1 MPLKDSLAPLNMAK
15 IYKPRREPLFKFG
28 GTLMKI
34 TGMEAITVNVQYIE
48 TVRKYRPEG
57 RQSLI
62 LKIHTDEGIVGLGE
76 AYAGREDEERLK
88 GYAKGLLGRD
98 PMELNLADL
107 WSFMP
112 GIPSYA
118 FLGFEMALYDIL
130 GKKLGLPVCK
140 LLGGRFR
147 DWVPLAYWSHE
158 MTVEETVSEA
168 LVAVEKGFKVYK
180 FKAWERNYKGSVVE
194 RVKAIDKAVGDGLA
208 LRLEANWAWENPARA
223 MGIIRKLEGYNIEC
237 LEDPVPYNLEW
248 YRLLRRKTSLPIAI
262 HFENGSSYPRP
273 REILNALKAEACDY
287 MNIAGPD
294 FHEGFLKGA
303 AIADMAGVRIWHGG
317 HLAFAIMDAAFAH
330 ACGAVKNDLL
340 PCDLL
345 HHLFED
351 DLILKPL
358 KFKDGFL
365 EVPKGP
371 GLGIE
376 LDDEAVK
383 RHEIRR
389 VEVKAD

>member
-1 MPLKDSLAPLNMAK
+1 
-15 IYKPRREPLFKFG
+15 
-28 GTLMKI
+28 MKI
-34 TGMEAITVNVQYIE
+34 LSIEAVTVKVPYIPA
-48 TVRKYRPEG
+48 VRRYRPEG
-57 RQSLI
+57 RHSLI
-62 LKIHTDEGIVGLGE
+62 LKIHTDEGILGLGE
-76 AYAGREDEERLK
+76 AYAGREDGEGLK
-88 GYAKGLLGRD
+88 AYAKALLGKD

-107 WSFMP
+107 WSLMP
-112 GIPSYA
+112 GIPSYT
-118 FLGFEMALYDIL
+118 FLGFETALYDIV

-140 LLGGRFR
+140 LLGGRFKEK
-147 DWVPLAYWSHE
+147 VPLAYWSHE

-168 LVAVEKGFKVYK
+168 QVAVEKGFKVYK
-180 FKAWERNYKGSVVE
+180 FKAWERNYKGSVAE
-194 RVKAIDKAVGDGLA
+194 RVRAIDKAVGDNLA

-223 MGIIRKLEGYNIEC
+223 MGIIRELEGYNIEC

-248 YRLLRRKTSLPIAI
+248 YSFLRRKTSLPIAI

-287 MNIAGPD
+287 MNVAGPD

-303 AIADMAGVRIWHGG
+303 AVADMAGVRIWHGG

-330 ACGAVKNDLL
+330 ACAAVRNDLL

-358 KFKDGFL
+358 RIENGFL

-371 GLGIE
+371 GLGVE
-376 LDDEAVK
+376 LDEDALKRYEAQ
-383 RHEIRR
+383 RI
-389 VEVKAD
+389 EVKAE